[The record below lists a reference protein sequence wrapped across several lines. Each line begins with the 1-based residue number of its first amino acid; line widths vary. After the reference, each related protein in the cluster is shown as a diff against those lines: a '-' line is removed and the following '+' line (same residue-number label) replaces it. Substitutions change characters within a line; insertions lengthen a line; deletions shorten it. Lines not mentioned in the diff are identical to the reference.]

1 MGLDY
6 ILYRREALGKD
17 GRKIRVYK
25 FRTMELDAE
34 HSWSSVVSAN
44 GRDEL
49 GKPINDPRLTRI
61 GKTLRRYWID
71 EIPQLYNIIISR
83 DMSLVGIRPRPE
95 EDWSL
100 FPEGYKESAL
110 KQIIRYAKESCIICD
125 IWNMWGTNKIL
136 FNLDDLRIK
145 KSPKPNYYTKKTNG
159 ISIPPT
165 NGLDAQI

>member
-100 FPEGYKESAL
+100 LPEGYKESAL
-110 KQIIRYAKESCIICD
+110 KHKPGLMGVNYARLNSSLDEMMESESQYLDKKEEHPLLTDIEYFFRILYQIIFR
-125 IWNMWGTNKIL
+125 G
-136 FNLDDLRIK
+136 LRSK
-145 KSPKPNYYTKKTNG
+145 
-159 ISIPPT
+159 
-165 NGLDAQI
+165 

>member
-49 GKPINDPRLTRI
+49 TK
-61 GKTLRRYWID
+61 YHS
-71 EIPQLYNIIISR
+71 YII
-83 DMSLVGIRPRPE
+83 
-95 EDWSL
+95 
-100 FPEGYKESAL
+100 
-110 KQIIRYAKESCIICD
+110 
-125 IWNMWGTNKIL
+125 
-136 FNLDDLRIK
+136 
-145 KSPKPNYYTKKTNG
+145 
-159 ISIPPT
+159 
-165 NGLDAQI
+165 